1 LEETSRAL
9 NFNHSIPPKKE
20 KTKVLVVLFCFVF
33 CCTIITSETELM
45 ERTYIVTPTVTGG
58 PERRFKNKNKN
69 ILTSQKSAK
78 KNDPHV
84 VN

>member
-1 LEETSRAL
+1 
-9 NFNHSIPPKKE
+9 
-20 KTKVLVVLFCFVF
+20 
-33 CCTIITSETELM
+33 M

>member
-1 LEETSRAL
+1 
-9 NFNHSIPPKKE
+9 
-20 KTKVLVVLFCFVF
+20 
-33 CCTIITSETELM
+33 M

-78 KNDPHV
+78 KNDPRV